1 MKHILL
7 LVITTFFLSY
17 PLEASFSK
25 EEIVE
30 EGAPT
35 RIQYTRD
42 QLLHLEKSP
51 LSKLP
56 LHIDLK
62 FYHQKA
68 QKSYKKY
75 PRKQK
80 RHNYQQ

>member
-1 MKHILL
+1 MKQILL
-7 LVITTFFLSY
+7 LVMTTFFLSY
-17 PLEASFSK
+17 PLEASLSK

-30 EGAPT
+30 GGAPT

-56 LHIDLK
+56 LHIDLN
-62 FYHQKA
+62 FYHQEA
-68 QKSYKKY
+68 QKSHKKY

-80 RHNYQQ
+80 RQNYQQ